1 MDTYNETKKLAI
13 YKWREKNREKYN
25 DVCLKAVKKYN
36 EKNKTEIQEY
46 KRKYWIDKKDI
57 YKVEST
63 IFRKILL

>member
-13 YKWREKNREKYN
+13 YKWRDKNRERYN
-25 DVCLKAVKKYN
+25 DICLKAVKKYN

>member
-13 YKWREKNREKYN
+13 YKWRDKNRERYN